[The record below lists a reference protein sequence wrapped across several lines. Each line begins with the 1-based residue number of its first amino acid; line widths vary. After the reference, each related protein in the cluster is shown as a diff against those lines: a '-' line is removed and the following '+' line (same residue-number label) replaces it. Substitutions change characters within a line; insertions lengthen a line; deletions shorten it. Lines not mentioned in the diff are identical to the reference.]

1 MKWIQVTHTTGT
13 DLINVEQTYRIVTAS
28 TANILFYTTGATS
41 PTTLTFASVIERNEI
56 FEKFQKILDPIN
68 INRITAQ

>member
-28 TANILFYTTGATS
+28 TANILFYTTGSTS